1 MQCVRAGCCDR
12 AAGRI
17 EGASRITKNDNAA
30 TTGTTA
36 AVTTTVTPATTT
48 AASVRCPCR
57 SSRIDVRITST
68 ACSASAYSRV
78 RDLTTAAASSVGD
91 RRPRDRRRKPVA
103 AIAA

>member
-1 MQCVRAGCCDR
+1 MNRGRAAGRDR
-12 AAGRI
+12 AAGCI
-17 EGASRITKNDNAA
+17 EGAGWITKNDNAA

-57 SSRIDVRITST
+57 SSRIDVRIPAT
-68 ACSASAYSRV
+68 ASAASSYSSV
-78 RDLTTAAASSVGD
+78 NHFGAAAAASVGD

>member
-1 MQCVRAGCCDR
+1 MNRVRAAGRDR
-12 AAGRI
+12 AAGCI
-17 EGASRITKNDNAA
+17 EGAGWITKNDNAA

-78 RDLTTAAASSVGD
+78 RDLTTTASTSVGD